1 MSSLSRKLRA
11 LDRAERRSLPPRLN
25 VPAIGGA
32 HQFAHYLP
40 VAFKLARRDAVDLT
54 IFVPDVE
61 AEKQVRAY
69 AARLGC
75 PDPRTVVMAVPQ
87 RLWASIPRK
96 LRKIAGLIFWAKRL
110 RQCDVILCAER
121 TSTLLKQLPGHCPPL
136 VHIPHGL
143 GDRAVGFERRF
154 RHFDLVLVGGAKD
167 RQRLVDAGVVDPA
180 KCAITGPIKIASV
193 IRQGAHHKQLF
204 DNDRRTILYNPH
216 FDARLSSAEKF
227 LDRLVEDVLADNR
240 FNLVIAPHVRMAAS
254 WDEEARWNWERLAVD
269 GRIIVDLGSPRSIDM
284 TYTMGADLYVGDV
297 SSQIYEYLLN
307 PRPCLFLDAHEAAW
321 RGNPDYAMWSL
332 GEVVDGKGNVTKAL
346 DYAFSRHHEFLP
358 LQIRRVR
365 QVMEGIQWDD
375 SHRPIFRGDDPVTRA
390 ADIITRFALAQI
402 GHDRSPR
409 QRRPI
414 DRTPTGQ
421 EIAPYELNWSAKAS
435 SAKS

>member
-1 MSSLSRKLRA
+1 MSSLSRKLSA

-40 VAFKLARRDAVDLT
+40 VAFELARRDAADLT
-54 IFVPDVE
+54 IFVPDEE
-61 AEKQVRAY
+61 AGKQVRAY

-75 PDPRTVVMAVPQ
+75 PAPRTFIMTVPHW
-87 RLWASIPRK
+87 LWVSIPRK
-96 LRKIAGLIFWAKRL
+96 LRKIVGLVFWANRL

-121 TSTLLKQLPGHCPPL
+121 TSTLLRQLPGHCPPIL
-136 VHIPHGL
+136 HIPHGL

-180 KCAITGPIKIASV
+180 RCAITGPIKIASV
-193 IRQGAHHKQLF
+193 IRQGAHHKPLF
-204 DNDRRTILYNPH
+204 GNERRTILYNPH
-216 FDARLSSAEKF
+216 FDARLSSAEIF
-227 LDRLVEDVLADNR
+227 LDRLVADVLADDR

-254 WDEEARWNWERLAVD
+254 WDHKARWKWERHAVE
-269 GRIIVDLGSPRSIDM
+269 GRIIVDLSSPRSLDM

-297 SSQIYEYLLN
+297 SSQVYEYLLH
-307 PRPCLFLDAHEAAW
+307 PRPCLFLDAHKADW

-332 GEVVDGKGNVTKAL
+332 GQVADSTACIGKAL
-346 DYAFSRHHEFLP
+346 DCAFSRHHEFLP

-375 SHRPIFRGDDPVTRA
+375 SFRPIFRGDDPVTRA

-414 DRTPTGQ
+414 GRIHTGQ